1 MTGGILQQNRDRSKE
16 NKSMNATAKTPETID
31 HRWTYANVTASA
43 RRLGC
48 SREHL
53 SRVLHGKRRA
63 NERLAKALRRMG
75 IEVEV
80 A

>member
-1 MTGGILQQNRDRSKE
+1 MKE
-16 NKSMNATAKTPETID
+16 TAKMPETIGR
-31 HRWTYANVTASA
+31 RWTFAGVADTA

-53 SRVLHGKRRA
+53 SKVLHGKRKA
-63 NERLAKALRRMG
+63 NERIARGLRRMG
-75 IEVEV
+75 VDVEV

>member
-1 MTGGILQQNRDRSKE
+1 MTDRK
-16 NKSMNATAKTPETID
+16 AKTPETIW
-31 HRWTYANVTASA
+31 HQWTYAGVAAAA

-53 SRVLHGKRRA
+53 SRVLHGKRKA
-63 NERLAKALRRMG
+63 NERIARGLRRMG
-75 IEVEV
+75 VEVEV

>member
-1 MTGGILQQNRDRSKE
+1 MSKNAENTGLTARLSYAGVA
-16 NKSMNATAKTPETID
+16 AT
-31 HRWTYANVTASA
+31 A

-53 SRVLHGKRRA
+53 SKVLHGKRRA
-63 NERLAKALRRMG
+63 NTKIARGLRRMG
-75 IEVEV
+75 VEV

>member
-1 MTGGILQQNRDRSKE
+1 MREK
-16 NKSMNATAKTPETID
+16 AKAPETIG
-31 HRWTYANVTASA
+31 HRWTYAGVAAAA

-53 SRVLHGKRRA
+53 SRVLHGKRKA
-63 NERLAKALRRMG
+63 NKRIARGLRRMG
-75 IEVEV
+75 VEVEV

>member
-1 MTGGILQQNRDRSKE
+1 MNRPSYVMERVRLADCR
-16 NKSMNATAKTPETID
+16 P
-31 HRWTYANVTASA
+31 HASA

-63 NERLAKALRRMG
+63 NERLVKALRRMG

>member
-1 MTGGILQQNRDRSKE
+1 MQQ
-16 NKSMNATAKTPETID
+16 KSDNTTVVPRMG
-31 HRWTYANVTASA
+31 YANVTASA

-53 SRVLHGKRRA
+53 RRVLHGKRKA
-63 NERLAKALRRMG
+63 NERIKKALRRMG
-75 IEVEV
+75 VEV